1 MVVFPNAKINLGLNI
16 ICKRPDGYHE
26 LETSFYPIGIR
37 DALEILP
44 IDDPHGD
51 ASGVTLTTSGIPVDG
66 PAENNICTK
75 AWHLIRKD
83 FPQIPPIHVHLH
95 KAIPTGAGLGGGSA
109 DGAFTLRL
117 LNSMFGLGIDDHSLA
132 TYALALGS
140 DCPFFLLNLPC
151 FASGRGET
159 MTPSGLNLS
168 DFSLLVIHPG
178 IHVSTAEAF
187 RGVKPAIPVIHIP
200 NILAMPV
207 DQWRDTLVNDF
218 EHTVFPLFPEIA
230 SIKDLLYDAGAIYS
244 SMSGSG
250 SSVFGIFPK
259 NGIPDMSFPE
269 HYMIHRQ
276 ESMKPDY

>member
-44 IDDPHGD
+44 IDDPHGHD
-51 ASGVTLTTSGIPVDG
+51 SGVTLTTSGISVDG
-66 PAENNICTK
+66 SAENNICTK

-83 FPQIPPIHVHLH
+83 FPQLPPIHLHLH

-117 LNSMFGLGIDDHSLA
+117 LNSMFGLGIDEHTIA
-132 TYALALGS
+132 TYALELGS

-187 RGVKPAIPVIHIP
+187 RGVKPAMPVRHIP
-200 NILAMPV
+200 DILAMPV

-230 SIKDLLYDAGAIYS
+230 TIRDLLYDAGAIYS

-276 ESMKPDY
+276 ESLKPYY